1 MTGFEPW
8 TSGVEKQPLYQLSH
22 NHCSSKV
29 DFVEVM
35 SNKNFLSEGSGCN
48 LVGRAVASD
57 T

>member
-8 TSGVEKQPLYQLSH
+8 TSGVEKQPFYQLSH

-48 LVGRAVASD
+48 LVGRAAASD